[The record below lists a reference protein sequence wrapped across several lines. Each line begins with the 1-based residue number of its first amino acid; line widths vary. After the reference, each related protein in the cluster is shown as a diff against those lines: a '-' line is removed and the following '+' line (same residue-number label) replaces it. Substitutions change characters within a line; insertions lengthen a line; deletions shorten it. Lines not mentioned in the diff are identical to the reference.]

1 MNKIKEVT
9 KNFFVCA
16 VLMMIAGIALM
27 VISKKGLG
35 IAAIIF
41 GLLFLGIGIVF
52 LIKDLKGDDDK

>member
-16 VLMMIAGIALM
+16 VLMMIAGAALI
-27 VISKKGLG
+27 VISKRGLG
-35 IAAIIF
+35 ITAILF

-52 LIKDLKGDDDK
+52 LIKDLKSEDKK

>member
-41 GLLFLGIGIVF
+41 GLLF
-52 LIKDLKGDDDK
+52 

>member
-16 VLMMIAGIALM
+16 VLMMIAGVALI
-27 VISKKGLG
+27 VISKRGLG
-35 IAAIIF
+35 ITAILF

-52 LIKDLKGDDDK
+52 LIKDLKSEDKK